1 MQKLTR
7 QDIINMLPVSLQG
20 QTLHIVGPNDDYDD
34 EEEECEA

>member
-1 MQKLTR
+1 
-7 QDIINMLPVSLQG
+7 MLPVSLQG